1 MAPQSRKTR
10 IPSTFT
16 PDIAREP
23 VLMATFR
30 QSHHPI
36 PRLVGVLIVS
46 DQEIDLLRSVLARA
60 YEPRQ
65 PFLGR
70 LIQALKYLLRA
81 RSPRKP
87 VIESLN
93 IIEKK
98 DDVAISFPSRI

>member
-1 MAPQSRKTR
+1 MAAQSRKIR
-10 IPSTFT
+10 ILSTIT

-23 VLMATFR
+23 VLMATFG
-30 QSHHPI
+30 QSHHPTL
-36 PRLVGVLIVS
+36 RLVGVLTVS

-65 PFLGR
+65 PFLWR

-98 DDVAISFPSRI
+98 DDVAISFRSRI

>member
-1 MAPQSRKTR
+1 MAAQSKKTR

-23 VLMATFR
+23 VLNGNLW
-30 QSHHPI
+30 QLHHPKL
-36 PRLVGVLIVS
+36 RLAGVLTVS
-46 DQEIDLLRSVLARA
+46 DQGIDLLRSVLARA

-93 IIEKK
+93 IIERKTM
-98 DDVAISFPSRI
+98 